1 MITGHF
7 NWLILSKIYKNVVL
21 KQLSDYIQRTSI
33 CNSTQS
39 SFRKRHSA
47 QTILLKFEDDIQKAL
62 IKNEITMSVFIDYSK
77 DFDTVRYETLKVIL
91 SYIGNR
97 QLIWNPHI
105 NRYTLEFHRVVS
117 LALFYLIYT
126 FHNYHHSITII
137 QYADDASLYLSN
149 FIRTIQSTISI
160 LKTDIKNLNKW
171 SENSCL
177 VFNDYKILSVLFT

>member
-1 MITGHF
+1 MITDHF
-7 NWLILSKIYKNVVL
+7 NWLTLSKIYKNVVL

-97 QLIWNPHI
+97 Q
-105 NRYTLEFHRVVS
+105 
-117 LALFYLIYT
+117 
-126 FHNYHHSITII
+126 
-137 QYADDASLYLSN
+137 QYAQLVDMKSSYQP
-149 FIRTIQSTISI
+149 IYIGVPQGSI
-160 LKTDIKNLNKW
+160 LGP
-171 SENSCL
+171 
-177 VFNDYKILSVLFT
+177 VLFNIYVP

>member
-1 MITGHF
+1 MITDHF

-97 QLIWNPHI
+97 Q
-105 NRYTLEFHRVVS
+105 
-117 LALFYLIYT
+117 
-126 FHNYHHSITII
+126 
-137 QYADDASLYLSN
+137 QYAQLVDMKSSYQP
-149 FIRTIQSTISI
+149 IYIGVPQGSI
-160 LKTDIKNLNKW
+160 LGP
-171 SENSCL
+171 
-177 VFNDYKILSVLFT
+177 VLFNIYVP

>member
-1 MITGHF
+1 MITDHF

-39 SFRKRHSA
+39 SFRKRHLA

-97 QLIWNPHI
+97 Q
-105 NRYTLEFHRVVS
+105 
-117 LALFYLIYT
+117 
-126 FHNYHHSITII
+126 
-137 QYADDASLYLSN
+137 QYAQLVDMKSSYQP
-149 FIRTIQSTISI
+149 IYIGVPQGSI
-160 LKTDIKNLNKW
+160 LGP
-171 SENSCL
+171 
-177 VFNDYKILSVLFT
+177 VLFNIYVP

>member
-1 MITGHF
+1 MITDHF

-97 QLIWNPHI
+97 Q
-105 NRYTLEFHRVVS
+105 
-117 LALFYLIYT
+117 
-126 FHNYHHSITII
+126 
-137 QYADDASLYLSN
+137 QYAQLVDIKSSYQP
-149 FIRTIQSTISI
+149 IYIGVPQGSI
-160 LKTDIKNLNKW
+160 LGP
-171 SENSCL
+171 
-177 VFNDYKILSVLFT
+177 VLFNIYVP

>member
-1 MITGHF
+1 MITDHF

-97 QLIWNPHI
+97 Q
-105 NRYTLEFHRVVS
+105 
-117 LALFYLIYT
+117 
-126 FHNYHHSITII
+126 
-137 QYADDASLYLSN
+137 QYAQLVDMKSSYQP
-149 FIRTIQSTISI
+149 IYIGVPQGSI
-160 LKTDIKNLNKW
+160 LGP
-171 SENSCL
+171 
-177 VFNDYKILSVLFT
+177 VLFNTYVP

>member
-1 MITGHF
+1 MITDHF

-97 QLIWNPHI
+97 Q
-105 NRYTLEFHRVVS
+105 
-117 LALFYLIYT
+117 
-126 FHNYHHSITII
+126 
-137 QYADDASLYLSN
+137 QYAQLVDMKSSYQP
-149 FIRTIQSTISI
+149 IYIGVPQGSI
-160 LKTDIKNLNKW
+160 LGL
-171 SENSCL
+171 
-177 VFNDYKILSVLFT
+177 VLFNIYVP

>member
-1 MITGHF
+1 
-7 NWLILSKIYKNVVL
+7 
-21 KQLSDYIQRTSI
+21 
-33 CNSTQS
+33 
-39 SFRKRHSA
+39 
-47 QTILLKFEDDIQKAL
+47 
-62 IKNEITMSVFIDYSK
+62 MSVFIDYSK

-97 QLIWNPHI
+97 QQYAQLVDMKSSYQPIYIGVPQGSILGPVLFNI
-105 NRYTLEFHRVVS
+105 YVS
-117 LALFYLIYT
+117 SLTSCLKF
-126 FHNYHHSITII
+126 NSI

>member
-1 MITGHF
+1 MITDHF

-47 QTILLKFEDDIQKAL
+47 QTILLKFEDDIQKPL

-97 QLIWNPHI
+97 Q
-105 NRYTLEFHRVVS
+105 
-117 LALFYLIYT
+117 
-126 FHNYHHSITII
+126 
-137 QYADDASLYLSN
+137 QYAQLVDMKSSYQP
-149 FIRTIQSTISI
+149 IYIGVPQGSI
-160 LKTDIKNLNKW
+160 LGP
-171 SENSCL
+171 
-177 VFNDYKILSVLFT
+177 VLFNIYVP

>member
-97 QLIWNPHI
+97 Q
-105 NRYTLEFHRVVS
+105 
-117 LALFYLIYT
+117 
-126 FHNYHHSITII
+126 
-137 QYADDASLYLSN
+137 QYAQLVDMKSSYQP
-149 FIRTIQSTISI
+149 IYIGVPQGSI
-160 LKTDIKNLNKW
+160 LGP
-171 SENSCL
+171 
-177 VFNDYKILSVLFT
+177 VLFNIYVP